1 MRLTRRE
8 ALIAAGAAL
17 LPQAL
22 RAQDAEKW
30 KIHEWGTFSSLM
42 NERGVPIGWI
52 NTEDEP
58 LPEFVHRLNRDLVV
72 PVDDIAPV
80 FFKGAPRNHPDVL
93 VRLETP
99 VVYFHPPKNLKLPA
113 TVDLSVKFNGGWLT
127 EFYPDAV
134 VTAPGIES
142 PRAEVGRIT
151 PQTVGSLDWKGI
163 QVGKKGTFPETK
175 DAVWT
180 SPRDVRCEPVST
192 PAGESEQFLFYRGV
206 AFLQPPLAAGLSADG
221 KTVTISSRLPAELGC
236 KTMLKVPKLWHVDI
250 REDGSLAYRTLPA
263 LQLIGNGILRTIP
276 GSFADGDY
284 SLTRLADLRKEM
296 HAGLV
301 ADGLFEDEAHAL
313 LNTWESSYFRSHG
326 MRLFFM
332 VPRVWTDYVLPLKA
346 SVAADFERV
355 MIGRLELITP
365 RQRACLKRIGD
376 SKEFSTQWYFDWTQK
391 HPEAVERN
399 RKRRAEG
406 DLQSL
411 RQDCVTIPDNYLAYL
426 QLGRFRNA
434 LILDAFRRTGDFTY
448 KKFIEAYD
456 LREAGVPARSGR

>member
-1 MRLTRRE
+1 M
-8 ALIAAGAAL
+8 
-17 LPQAL
+17 
-22 RAQDAEKW
+22 
-30 KIHEWGTFSSLM
+30 
-42 NERGVPIGWI
+42 
-52 NTEDEP
+52 
-58 LPEFVHRLNRDLVV
+58 
-72 PVDDIAPV
+72 
-80 FFKGAPRNHPDVL
+80 
-93 VRLETP
+93 
-99 VVYFHPPKNLKLPA
+99 
-113 TVDLSVKFNGGWLT
+113 
-127 EFYPDAV
+127 
-134 VTAPGIES
+134 
-142 PRAEVGRIT
+142 
-151 PQTVGSLDWKGI
+151 
-163 QVGKKGTFPETK
+163 
-175 DAVWT
+175 
-180 SPRDVRCEPVST
+180 
-192 PAGESEQFLFYRGV
+192 
-206 AFLQPPLAAGLSADG
+206 
-221 KTVTISSRLPAELGC
+221 
-236 KTMLKVPKLWHVDI
+236 
-250 REDGSLAYRTLPA
+250 
-263 LQLIGNGILRTIP
+263 QLIGNGILRTIP

-346 SVAADFERV
+346 SVAADVERV

-376 SKEFSTQWYFDWTQK
+376 SKEFSTQWYFDWNQK
-391 HPEAVERN
+391 HPEA
-399 RKRRAEG
+399 